1 MIEAPAV
8 RHLLAAI
15 PNLRVTA
22 DEPLARHTRFGIGGP
37 AKLFCDATDGNS
49 CVAALQALKESGLPH
64 VVIGGGTN
72 LIVADLGFDGIVL
85 RYSGKKINQ
94 TGLRLSA
101 EAGAYLQVVVD
112 LSVSLGLSGMQTMTG
127 IPGFLGGALYGNAGA
142 YGQSIQERVESVLA
156 TDGQHT
162 LSFTNAECEFQYRD
176 SWFKSHKE
184 WLILSADLRFEEG
197 DVAELQKASREIREI
212 RDKKYPPAMKCAG
225 SIFKNLFLAHLPFD
239 VQAKVPPKLVR
250 EGKVP
255 SAWFL
260 EQAGVMG
267 LRIGDI
273 QVATYH
279 ANLIYNDGAGTAAD
293 LVTVVKECKQRVA
306 DRFGFELEEEV
317 QYVGF

>member
-8 RHLLAAI
+8 KQQLAAI
-15 PNLRVTA
+15 PNLHVSA
-22 DEPLARHTRFGIGGP
+22 DEPLARHTRFGIGGA
-37 AKLFCDATDGNS
+37 AKVFCDAPNQES
-49 CVAALQALKESGLPH
+49 CVAALKLLKETGLPH

-72 LIVADLGFDGIVL
+72 LIVADAGFDGIVL
-85 RYSGKKINQ
+85 RFVGRYIQQ
-94 TGLRLSA
+94 TGMRLSA
-101 EAGAYLQVVVD
+101 EAGAVLQDVVD
-112 LSVSLGLSGMQTMTG
+112 TSVLSGLSGMQTMTG
-127 IPGFLGGALYGNAGA
+127 IPGYLGGAVYGNAGA

-156 TDGQHT
+156 TDGERVAT
-162 LSFTNAECEFQYRD
+162 FSNADCHFQYRD

-184 WLILSADLRFEEG
+184 WLILEATLRFEHG

-212 RDKKYPPAMKCAG
+212 RDKKYPPTMRCAG
-225 SIFKNLFLAHLPFD
+225 SIFKNLFFAHLPPH
-239 VQAKVPPKLVR
+239 VQAEVPPKIVR

-267 LRIGDI
+267 LRRGDI

-293 LVTVVKECKQRVA
+293 LVEVVKECKKRVA

>member
-1 MIEAPAV
+1 MTEAPAV
-8 RHLLAAI
+8 RQQLAAI
-15 PNLRVTA
+15 PNLRMVD
-22 DEPLARHTRFGIGGP
+22 DEPLARHTRFGIGGA
-37 AKLFCDATDGNS
+37 AKLFCDATDVPS
-49 CVAALQALKESGLPH
+49 CVAALKVMKASGLPH

-72 LIVADLGFDGIVL
+72 LIVADAGFDGIVL

-94 TGLRLSA
+94 AGPRLSA
-101 EAGAYLQVVVD
+101 EAGAFLQMVVD

-127 IPGFLGGALYGNAGA
+127 IPGYLGGALYGNAGA

-156 TDGQHT
+156 TDGERV

-184 WLILSADLRFEEG
+184 WLILGATLHFSAGE
-197 DVAELQKASREIREI
+197 VTELQKASREIREI
-212 RDKKYPPAMKCAG
+212 RDKKYPPTMKCAG
-225 SIFKNLFLAHLPFD
+225 SIFKNLFFANLPPH
-239 VQAKVPPKLVR
+239 VQAEVPPKLVR

-267 LRIGDI
+267 MRIGDI

-279 ANLIYNDGAGTAAD
+279 ANMIYNDGAGTAAD
-293 LVTVVKECKQRVA
+293 LVTVVKECKKRVA